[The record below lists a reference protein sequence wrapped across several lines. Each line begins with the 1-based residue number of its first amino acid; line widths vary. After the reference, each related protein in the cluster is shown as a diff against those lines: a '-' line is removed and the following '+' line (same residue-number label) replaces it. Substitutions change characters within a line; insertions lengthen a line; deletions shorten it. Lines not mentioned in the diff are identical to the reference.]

1 MNTDSGGTA
10 RHSVA
15 LSLMLSPMKRVQS
28 SPNLRTGS
36 DSHSSDLDSWRSRS
50 VTDGLKNG
58 DAGSSSLAAKG
69 FRSVRPNLQDK
80 KSTTQ
85 DINHV
90 PLPPPRRD
98 SFHFSP
104 TGANPPD
111 YSSLIA
117 LANDISPGMLTF
129 TQNEKAILKESYTVS
144 STASYSYSE
153 SSSNAVQ
160 QEQQSTVANDI
171 SNMSALASSNTQAQ
185 ERKVSSLKLTPV
197 TIPDP
202 PDHLNSYTETKTK
215 PQTTGSPPPT
225 PQKAPTLSP
234 PPAQTTSLSV
244 NLGPEIPKHPEP
256 QPSSHP
262 VQLKV
267 PDQALNQTQ
276 GAAPSQAEM
285 EKAPPAVPPRPS
297 PAKLLGPPS
306 PDPTARHSPYRCH
319 SSESLDYPSGLMPK
333 ALTPTPYVPC
343 GAGSSTAGAASGPS
357 FAAVSSVSA
366 GGFVSPSASPV
377 TVSALSHY
385 SSSTAGL
392 LDELQICSLDSPGAS
407 PTPSP
412 TLSHVSTYTSTAGPD
427 DVLTTSVASTAA
439 AATVTN
445 GQVLS
450 HAMNGSS
457 SHPQRPLSPPAY
469 PPPPSSLHTGLPRQS
484 RSSEGCESVTRES
497 VVSGHTSVSST
508 VPIARFSEEEKKVS
522 VIKAPH
528 YEGIGPVDESGIPIA
543 IRTTVDRPKDWY
555 KTMFKQIHKVHKADD
570 DYSDT
575 YNATY
580 AVINNADDYSLSP
593 STTMAHPAPRTHT
606 YRPLAKSPSDN
617 GGHLGPREPSP
628 SPVPPPPP
636 PMPSLLQL
644 RARDSEREKD
654 SPDSNEWGPPNRKV
668 DTRKYRAEP
677 KSIFE
682 YEPGKSSILEHERP
696 NYDDIDLE
704 NEPWYKF
711 FSELEFGRPPP
722 KKRLDYNPDISAR
735 QRIET
740 SLHIAPA
747 DKAPERPAS
756 AASDYRKRRKSEPSS
771 SQVNAQSQSRAA
783 TSPKPVDAYRPS
795 SSLKK
800 PAVRSSPSSPSR
812 AKGGDACNMY
822 SNSLTSPGPYQP
834 PYPPPEPSDPEHC
847 HEDTSQ
853 EESSSS
859 KQSVCFQNSWQTK
872 SQDPETWSSV
882 EEVQPSPRKLKSRS
896 CDDLLSD
903 GHSGGRKAIRSESA
917 GSLVCDGNPSGSTG
931 STSTRSLPRPHRR
944 RAHDS
949 PGFLQLYRKM
959 HQIDRAQ
966 IIPSEVIRSVRAR
979 ILELERQPHLHRHRF
994 SPWAPSW
1001 GVEVPRDMVPNR
1013 ISEYERLIKKS
1024 KSMPNL
1030 GDSEVPSGTT
1040 TPGGSS
1046 SRASSG
1052 GGGTPSFP
1060 KRRFSIESLL
1070 EEDNNGN
1077 GATVP
1082 HTMDHL
1088 HRPRSPPE
1096 GQPRV
1101 GPEPSRGRSFPAPPV
1116 PQGPQA
1122 NPDYSDSEQDAVASD
1137 LSDFIQVEGS
1147 SFCSES
1153 DFDHCSLTSSES
1165 LYGSTTLHHHHHL
1178 RHHHH
1183 HHHHHHPGH
1192 QSVGQSQGYQHR
1204 HLISTC
1210 KGRCP
1215 ASYTRFTTM
1224 LRHERER
1231 ARQEHQRPSQQSR
1244 SSHSQI
1250 HSAQSQ
1256 QAMSKLAF
1264 LVSPVPFRRK
1274 KGSPPTSRRS
1284 SGGGDRG
1291 SRPKSKQAIYEALDA
1306 ALRDIYE
1313 HIQTERGHR
1322 GTRAPDGSI
1331 LRRILAELLPNVPE
1345 RSSSLRGRRG
1355 CWPGGHSS
1363 TSLYPDGSPTGYA
1376 SYRGDPSTPQLQ
1388 SPRLQSPV
1396 SACYGRH
1403 SDTSNNNEYG
1413 EEQGNGNGLCYSDQD
1428 VSRSY
1433 STMDGRHTPQSRRP
1447 TPDREVSHKQMTQ
1460 LILFSLLHQKQPAR
1474 AIYDFKAQT
1483 AKELTFKKG
1492 DAVNIIRQIDNN
1504 WYEGEHRGRVGIFP
1518 MSYVEKMPSSE
1529 KQQPIRPPPPAHVR
1543 EIGEAVAR
1551 YNFNADTN
1559 VELSLRKVGSL
1570 LFGEQVI
1577 VLRQVDQNW
1586 YEGKI
1591 PDTTKQGIFPVSYVD
1606 IVKRS
1611 PSKGSTH
1618 HIDPHGYPGSRTP
1631 SSTPIKRL
1639 VQDALQGGGDPFQA
1653 VYNYLPR
1660 NEDELELREG
1670 DIVDV
1675 MEKCD
1680 DGWFVGTSRRSKLF
1694 GTFPGN
1700 YVKQL

>member
-1 MNTDSGGTA
+1 MNTDSGGCSRKSA
-10 RHSVA
+10 A
-15 LSLMLSPMKRVQS
+15 LTLMLSPMKRVQS
-28 SPNLRTGS
+28 SPNLGSGS

-50 VTDGLKNG
+50 ATDGFKNG
-58 DAGSSSLAAKG
+58 DANSSSLAAKG

-80 KSTTQ
+80 KSPTQ
-85 DINHV
+85 DINHI
-90 PLPPPRRD
+90 PLPPPRRE

-104 TGANPPD
+104 TATNLPD
-111 YSSLIA
+111 YSSLVA
-117 LANDISPGMLTF
+117 LANDFSPGMLTF
-129 TQNEKAILKESYTVS
+129 TQNEKAVLKESYTMS
-144 STASYSYSE
+144 STSSYSYSE
-153 SSSNAVQ
+153 TNANSVH
-160 QEQQSTVANDI
+160 QSTVPNDI
-171 SNMSALASSNTQAQ
+171 SNCSASATTNTQAQ

-202 PDHLNSYTETKTK
+202 PAHCNSYLDPQPET
-215 PQTTGSPPPT
+215 QTTASPPPT
-225 PQKAPTLSP
+225 PPQRGPTNLSQP
-234 PPAQTTSLSV
+234 PTQAASLSV
-244 NLGPEIPKHPEP
+244 PLSAENLKHPEP
-256 QPSSHP
+256 SNNTAG
-262 VQLKV
+262 LKV
-267 PDQALNQTQ
+267 PDRAPNQTQ
-276 GAAPSQAEM
+276 SPAPSQVEIT
-285 EKAPPAVPPRPS
+285 KAPPAVPPRPS
-297 PAKLLGPPS
+297 PAKLLG
-306 PDPTARHSPYRCH
+306 
-319 SSESLDYPSGLMPK
+319 
-333 ALTPTPYVPC
+333 
-343 GAGSSTAGAASGPS
+343 
-357 FAAVSSVSA
+357 
-366 GGFVSPSASPV
+366 
-377 TVSALSHY
+377 
-385 SSSTAGL
+385 
-392 LDELQICSLDSPGAS
+392 
-407 PTPSP
+407 
-412 TLSHVSTYTSTAGPD
+412 
-427 DVLTTSVASTAA
+427 
-439 AATVTN
+439 
-445 GQVLS
+445 QVLS
-450 HAMNGSS
+450 HAMNGSA
-457 SHPQRPLSPPAY
+457 PQRPLSPPSY
-469 PPPPSSLHTGLPRQS
+469 PPPPTSLHPGLQRQS
-484 RSSEGCESVTRES
+484 RSSEGSESITRES
-497 VVSGHTSVSST
+497 VVLGHTSVSSM
-508 VPIARFSEEEKKVS
+508 VPIARFSEEEKRVS

-528 YEGIGPVDESGIPIA
+528 YEGIGPVDDSGIPIA

-580 AVINNADDYSLSP
+580 AVINNDDYSLS
-593 STTMAHPAPRTHT
+593 SNATMAHPAPRTHT

-644 RARDSEREKD
+644 RARDSDRERD
-654 SPDSNEWGPPNRKV
+654 SPDTNEWGPPNRKV

-682 YEPGKSSILEHERP
+682 YEPGKSSILEQERP

-711 FSELEFGRPPP
+711 FSELEFGRP
-722 KKRLDYNPDISAR
+722 
-735 QRIET
+735 T
-740 SLHIAPA
+740 SLHIPPA

-771 SQVNAQSQSRAA
+771 SQGNAQSQSRAA

-800 PAVRSSPSSPSR
+800 PVVRSSPSSPSR

-822 SNSLTSPGPYQP
+822 SNSLTSPGPNLP
-834 PYPPPEPSDPEHC
+834 PIPSDPDHC
-847 HEDTSQ
+847 HEDASQ
-853 EESSSS
+853 EGSSSS
-859 KQSVCFQNSWQTK
+859 KQSVSCKNSWQTK
-872 SQDPETWSSV
+872 CQDAETWSSA
-882 EEVQPSPRKLKSRS
+882 EEVPPIPGKLKSRS
-896 CDDLLSD
+896 CDDLLND
-903 GHSGGRKAIRSESA
+903 GHSGSGGRNATRSESA

-931 STSTRSLPRPHRR
+931 SISTRSLPRLHRR

-966 IIPSEVIRSVRAR
+966 LIPSEVIRSVRAR
-979 ILELERQPHLHRHRF
+979 ILDLERQPHLHRHRL
-994 SPWAPSW
+994 SPWTPSW
-1001 GVEVPRDMVPNR
+1001 GVEVPRDMVPTR
-1013 ISEYERLIKKS
+1013 ITAYERLIQKS

-1030 GDSEVPSGTT
+1030 GDTEVPSGTT

-1052 GGGTPSFP
+1052 GGGTPIFP

-1077 GATVP
+1077 SGTVP
-1082 HTMDHL
+1082 HTMAHL

-1101 GPEPSRGRSFPAPPV
+1101 GPEPGRGRSFPAPPV
-1116 PQGPQA
+1116 PQVPQA
-1122 NPDYSDSEQDAVASD
+1122 NADYSDSEQDAIASD

-1165 LYGSTTLHHHHHL
+1165 LYGSSNLHHHHHL

-1183 HHHHHHPGH
+1183 HHHHQPGH
-1192 QSVGQSQGYQHR
+1192 QSLGQSQGYQHR
-1204 HLISTC
+1204 HLISSC

-1231 ARQEHQRPSQQSR
+1231 ARQEHQRPSQQSH
-1244 SSHSQI
+1244 SSHPQNQS
-1250 HSAQSQ
+1250 SPSQ

-1274 KGSPPTSRRS
+1274 KGSPPTSRRGD
-1284 SGGGDRG
+1284 GGRDRG

-1313 HIQTERGHR
+1313 HIQAERGHR
-1322 GTRAPDGSI
+1322 GTRAPDDSI

-1355 CWPGGHSS
+1355 CWHGGQSS
-1363 TSLYPDGSPTGYA
+1363 ASLYPDGSPTGYA
-1376 SYRGDPSTPQLQ
+1376 SHGGDPPT
-1388 SPRLQSPV
+1388 PRLQSPI

-1413 EEQGNGNGLCYSDQD
+1413 EEQDNGNGLCYSDQD
-1428 VSRSY
+1428 VSRCY

-1504 WYEGEHRGRVGIFP
+1504 WYEGEHRGRVGILP
-1518 MSYVEKMPSSE
+1518 ISYVEKMPSSE

-1543 EIGEAVAR
+1543 EIGEGVAR

-1559 VELSLRKVGSL
+1559 VELSLRK
-1570 LFGEQVI
+1570 GERVI
-1577 VLRQVDQNW
+1577 VIRQVDQNW

-1591 PDTTKQGIFPVSYVD
+1591 PDTTKQGIFPVSYID

-1611 PSKGSTH
+1611 PSKSSAQ
-1618 HIDPHGYPGSRTP
+1618 HIDPHGYPGNRTP

-1639 VQDALQGGGDPFQA
+1639 VQDALHGGGEPYQA
-1653 VYNYLPR
+1653 VYNYMPR
-1660 NEDELELREG
+1660 NEDELELKES